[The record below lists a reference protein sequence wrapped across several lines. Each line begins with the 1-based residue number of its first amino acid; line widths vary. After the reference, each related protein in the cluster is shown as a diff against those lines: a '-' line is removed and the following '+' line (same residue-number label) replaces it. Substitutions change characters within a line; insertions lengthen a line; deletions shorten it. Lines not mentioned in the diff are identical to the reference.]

1 MVWECSFRV
10 WKCPNIFVQITQ
22 YFVNIVCIDSKFW
35 QKVVL
40 TNLIYS
46 NLMKYNIL
54 YRVTKVQLINKR
66 IMWSKRPKNAKKTF
80 FNNKLCVLSLNFG
93 HEVSFTIFLLL

>member
-22 YFVNIVCIDSKFW
+22 YFVNIECIDSKFW

-66 IMWSKRPKNAKKTF
+66 II

-93 HEVSFTIFLLL
+93 HEVSFTIFFLLYRMIDHT